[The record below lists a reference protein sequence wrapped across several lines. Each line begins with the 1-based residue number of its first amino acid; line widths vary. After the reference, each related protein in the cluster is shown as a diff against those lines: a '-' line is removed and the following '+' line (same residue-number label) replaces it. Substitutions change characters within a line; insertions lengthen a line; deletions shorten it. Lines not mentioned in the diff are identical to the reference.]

1 MEAAVLERINQELG
15 QEILDRKDQE
25 PDAVY
30 LATDGRQSKFPSIK
44 EMKKMCMALEK
55 KQDLLKREK
64 QYLYEQYKLDQM
76 ERRIY
81 LNKVGVL
88 REEESRLSEQL
99 QKIQDEREQRE
110 EESSSHQEEAEYTG
124 KMESLTREV
133 VDEWIEAIYV
143 YGKSQFDIIYK
154 ENIKKYKRNI
164 KNC

>member
-1 MEAAVLERINQELG
+1 MEAAVLERINQELV

-30 LATDGRQSKFPSIK
+30 LATDGRQSKSPSIK
-44 EMKKMCMALEK
+44 EMKKMCMVLEQ
-55 KQDLLKREK
+55 KQDSLKREK
-64 QYLYEQYKLDQM
+64 QYLYERYKLNQM
-76 ERRIY
+76 ERGAY
-81 LNKVGVL
+81 LNRVGAL

-99 QKIQDEREQRE
+99 QKIQDERERHE

-133 VDEWIEAIYV
+133 VDECIEAIYV

-154 ENIKKYKRNI
+154 ENIKKYKKNI